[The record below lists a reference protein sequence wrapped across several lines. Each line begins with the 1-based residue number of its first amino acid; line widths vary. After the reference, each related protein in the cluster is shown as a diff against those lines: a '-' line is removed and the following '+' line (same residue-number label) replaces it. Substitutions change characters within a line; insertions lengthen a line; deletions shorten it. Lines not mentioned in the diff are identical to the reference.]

1 MAKPRTRA
9 PARSTGSGPEKPR
22 RELLAL
28 RRRLAERLTHPAGVA
43 IAAGSTDHED
53 YMEAVVSSA
62 EREFACELSD
72 VFTATIRQVDQ
83 ALRKLAEGTYGLCER
98 CGRRIGR
105 ARLRA
110 MPAACLCIRCKEEEE
125 EHEEEA

>member
-1 MAKPRTRA
+1 MATARRRK
-9 PARSTGSGPEKPR
+9 PARCRATSIEKHR
-22 RELLAL
+22 CELLAL

-43 IAAGSTDHED
+43 VAVASNGHED

-72 VFTATIRQVDQ
+72 VFTASIQEVDH
-83 ALRKLAEGTYGLCER
+83 ALMKLAEGTYGVCEQ

-110 MPAACLCIRCKEEEE
+110 MPSACLCVRCKKQ
-125 EHEEEA
+125 EEA